1 MTALIIVSIVFTAI
15 VVIVAIISTTIL
27 TGIRIRR
34 GGLSDKDRQQQDE
47 EARMIQEMHTALTEM
62 ETRIET
68 LETILMD
75 QYKEAKK

>member
-1 MTALIIVSIVFTAI
+1 MTAVIIVSIVFTSI
-15 VVIVAIISTTIL
+15 VLIIAIISTSIL

-34 GGLSDKDRQQQDE
+34 GGISDKDRQQQNE
-47 EARMIQEMHTALTEM
+47 EARMIQEMHNALTQM

-75 QYKEAKK
+75 HYKEDKK